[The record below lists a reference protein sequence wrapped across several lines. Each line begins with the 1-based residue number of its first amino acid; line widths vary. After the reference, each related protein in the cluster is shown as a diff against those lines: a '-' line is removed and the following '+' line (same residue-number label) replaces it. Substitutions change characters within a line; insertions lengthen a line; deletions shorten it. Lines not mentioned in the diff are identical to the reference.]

1 MTIINTGLISHVK
14 SNRESVDHLFL
25 HCIIAWELWT
35 IVFFLFGESLVM
47 LRSAIKLLARWKEH
61 SGKWGILKIWK
72 AIYLVLMQRERNAA
86 TFKRNELLV

>member
-35 IVFFLFGESLVM
+35 LVFCLFGESLVM
-47 LRSAIKLLARWKEH
+47 LRSAIKLLACWKEH
-61 SGKWGILKIWK
+61 SGKWGILNDPFGLRKW
-72 AIYLVLMQRERNAA
+72 ER
-86 TFKRNELLV
+86 K